1 MPDAAAGPGLTD
13 SAGLG
18 AAIGR
23 LGNASRKLGKSA
35 FMVLACTLDTDERV
49 EVVVQGRFLG
59 AAGVM
64 ALTDRRLL
72 IVNAR
77 EWNPDVMPVGL
88 EPGLTVKGW
97 QDGGTAA
104 LVLARDGH
112 ELVVDRIADLDV
124 VQQIVT
130 QIRAR
135 SGA

>member
-1 MPDAAAGPGLTD
+1 MPDAASGPGLTD
-13 SAGLG
+13 TAGLG
-18 AAIGR
+18 AAIGQ

-35 FMVLACTLDTDERV
+35 FMVLACRLDADEQV
-49 EVVVQGRFLG
+49 ELLVQGRFLG

-97 QDGGTAA
+97 QDGGSAA

-112 ELVVDRIADLDV
+112 ELVIDRIGDLDV
-124 VQQIVT
+124 VQQMVS
-130 QIRAR
+130 QIRSR
-135 SGA
+135 SDA